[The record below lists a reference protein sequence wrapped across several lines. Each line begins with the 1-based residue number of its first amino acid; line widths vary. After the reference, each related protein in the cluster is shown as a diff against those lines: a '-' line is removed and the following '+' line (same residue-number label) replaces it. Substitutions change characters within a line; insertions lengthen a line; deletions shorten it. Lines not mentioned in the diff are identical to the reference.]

1 MNKQTAELLN
11 EMLTSLIEQYDVIK
25 RISTQ
30 ITEEVGNLNSQIDK
44 MKEVLKFGNKSGI
57 WKSP

>member
-1 MNKQTAELLN
+1 MNKQTAEILN

-25 RISTQ
+25 RISIQ

-44 MKEVLKFGNKSGI
+44 MREILKFGNKSDE
-57 WKSP
+57 